1 MRRALLSLGL
11 LALGLP
17 SFAQAGRPEIELG
30 LESFLYRTATTPLN
44 QDNLLGL
51 DPSEELLRGTLAVKQ
66 AWGSARVVAR
76 GYLERRLGS
85 QDQTKA
91 TLRQAYA
98 QYSFGDGLTLRVGKQ
113 RIAWG
118 SGFAWNPTNRLEPA
132 RNPLN
137 TGLEQEGSWAVRM
150 DLVPAAW
157 VGLILVAARDRATPA
172 DLPFETK
179 GTTRRTGAVRAR
191 FLVKDTD
198 LALVL
203 SGGTNARSLV
213 GFDLGRS
220 LAGSIS
226 VHAEG
231 AFYGGAEL
239 LPARSDRRFFRL
251 AAGLLY
257 LRGQGTSLS
266 LEYFWNGEG
275 YREEEMTAYL
285 SGLDRSY
292 AQAQDPRLP
301 PPAREA
307 ALSSYLAAAAVP
319 YSGGLGLGRQYLQ
332 GSWIRSSSD
341 GRWTTAARGLVG
353 LSDGGVA
360 LTPGLGYAPR
370 GDLTLQLDAVV
381 LLGPEDSE
389 YRLAP
394 LRGALQ
400 ARVKVLF

>member
-1 MRRALLSLGL
+1 LGL
-11 LALGLP
+11 LALGP
-17 SFAQAGRPEIELG
+17 AAQAGPPEVELG
-30 LESFLYRTATTPLN
+30 VESFWYRTATTPLN
-44 QDNLLGL
+44 RNNLLGL
-51 DPSEELLRGTLAVKQ
+51 DPSEELLRGTLGVKQ
-66 AWGSARVVAR
+66 SWGSARVVGR
-76 GYLERRLGS
+76 GYVERRLGS
-85 QDQTKA
+85 QDQTKM

-98 QYSFGDGLTLRVGKQ
+98 QYSFGDGLTLRLGKQ

-132 RNPLN
+132 KNPLN

-150 DLVPAAW
+150 DVVPAAW
-157 VGLILVAARDRATPA
+157 AGLILVAARDDATPA

-179 GTTRRTGAVRAR
+179 GQIRRVGAVRAR

-203 SGGTNARSLV
+203 SGGTNVRSLV

-220 LAGSIS
+220 LGGSTS
-226 VHAEG
+226 VHAE
-231 AFYGGAEL
+231 AALYQGAEL
-239 LPARSDRRFFRL
+239 LPDRSDRRFFRL

-257 LRGQGTSLS
+257 FRGQSTSVF

-275 YREEEMTAYL
+275 YDATEMTAYL
-285 SGLDRSY
+285 SGLDRSH
-292 AQAQDPRLP
+292 AQAQDSRLP
-301 PPAREA
+301 APLREA
-307 ALSSYLAAAAVP
+307 ARNAYLTAARVP
-319 YSGGLGLGRQYLQ
+319 YSGGLGLRRHYLQ
-332 GSWIRSSSD
+332 GSWTHASD
-341 GRWTTAARGLVG
+341 DGKWTAAARGLVG

-381 LLGPEDSE
+381 LWGPEDSE